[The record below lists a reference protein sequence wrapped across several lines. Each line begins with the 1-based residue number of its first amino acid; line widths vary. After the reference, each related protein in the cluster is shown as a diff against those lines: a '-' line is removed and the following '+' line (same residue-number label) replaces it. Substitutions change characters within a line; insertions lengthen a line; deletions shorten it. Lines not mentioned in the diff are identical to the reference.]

1 MVFFRFFKTS
11 GLFAFFALL
20 AFVSCGTGKKEES
33 GAVKKTEASEFIK
46 HIESAEQLDTIMTK
60 AGNNLIAFD
69 LYADWCM
76 PCRILSPTLEKI
88 AKSNPSK
95 VVFYKINIDKLPQV
109 ARDFGVS
116 GIPLVVFMKNKT
128 VVQEFVGVQ
137 PEEDYIAAIT
147 AGPDSSGK

>member
-1 MVFFRFFKTS
+1 MGFFRFFRTW
-11 GLFAFFALL
+11 GLSACFALL
-20 AFVSCGTGKKEES
+20 AFVSCGAEKKE
-33 GAVKKTEASEFIK
+33 GPAAAKKEAASEFIK
-46 HIESAEQLDTIMTK
+46 HIESADQLDTIMTK

-95 VVFYKINIDKLPQV
+95 VVFYKINIDKLPQI

-137 PEEDYIAAIT
+137 PEEDYIAAIN
-147 AGPDSSGK
+147 AGDSPGK

>member
-1 MVFFRFFKTS
+1 MDFFRFFRTAA
-11 GLFAFFALL
+11 LFACFALL
-20 AFVSCGTGKKEES
+20 WLVSCGTEKKEGP
-33 GAVKKTEASEFIK
+33 GAVKKTADSEFIK

-88 AKSNPSK
+88 AKSNASK

-137 PEEDYIAAIT
+137 PEEDYIAAINP
-147 AGPDSSGK
+147 GDSPAK